1 MRAVFAAEVP
11 PPVPRRQCIEDLFDD
26 NCRACLTRGRMTEYR
41 AGPSLAVHVARVV
54 EAETPDDLFAASDN
68 QSPTCSLPDAV
79 GEVCKQQTRLGGEGV
94 ASGSNQRAEPELD
107 WDHPASRTET
117 IKP

>member
-79 GEVCKQQTRLGGEGV
+79 GRGV
-94 ASGSNQRAEPELD
+94 
-107 WDHPASRTET
+107 
-117 IKP
+117 